1 MGVAA
6 GPALSNLDSAR
17 ADRSERRRHVRM
29 RGYIVIDDGT
39 HHEINLLDLSYEG
52 CRIETKA
59 RLKAG
64 QAGKLSVLRRGAI
77 DAVVRWAKGSQAG
90 LAFVAEAAP
99 SKNHSPRR
107 HERISLEADV
117 SLRRIGKAGFRVA
130 VTDVSPDGCKVE
142 LVERPS
148 LGERVLVKFDRLE
161 PLEADVCWVE
171 GHTAGLMFAKAIHPA
186 VFELLVERLAHS

>member
-6 GPALSNLDSAR
+6 GPEFSSFDAAR

-29 RGYIVIDDGT
+29 RGYIVTGDGT

-52 CRIETKA
+52 CGIETKA

-64 QAGKLSVLRRGAI
+64 DSVKLSVLRRGAI
-77 DAVVRWAKGSQAG
+77 DAVVRWARGGQAG
-90 LAFVAEAAP
+90 LAFVAETPA

-107 HERISLEADV
+107 HERISLDADV

-130 VTDVSPDGCKVE
+130 LTDVSPDGCKVE

-148 LGERVLVKFDRLE
+148 LGERVLIKFDGLE

-171 GHTAGLMFAKAIHPA
+171 GHTAGLVFANAIHPA
-186 VFELLVERLAHS
+186 VFELLVERLRP